1 MRVLKIKSLF
11 KELKEH
17 ILFAVILSSILILID
32 FGTNLFFHNFYI
44 ESSKFTLQEIAI
56 TFFLSLLISYSSKV
70 LRYFFSLLLILF
82 SLIEIIYFS
91 FFRGL
96 IQPYHF
102 RVVFS
107 EADDILDSLYSVMP
121 IVIASIFIF
130 IISLFLI
137 IKLSKKIKRGYRY
150 INYLLIFIFLS
161 LPIVSYFKPYS
172 LSISP
177 LNFSYLNMLYA
188 LSIATKNLFY
198 TPKNKKFK
206 PYIIKKRESKEQNI
220 IVIMGESLSY
230 KRMNI
235 FGYDKNNTTNLNI
248 LKDNPNFFYTKAVSS
263 GVNTPVSIVSFFTLK
278 REPTNISILETPK
291 TNLLKLANEN
301 GYNTAWFSMQDEGMS
316 ISSVLKYAKKIKLRK
331 DYSKENYDNNL
342 LEELKDINW
351 SKKNFIVLH
360 FRANHSPY
368 EKYIPPKFKESKYNR
383 LDYFKYKVDSY
394 NDSIKYVD
402 SLLYK
407 IYRYMLDTNLDF
419 KIYFTSDHGE
429 RLGYSD
435 DHFKYGH
442 SELDLEVA
450 KVPFLVFSNR
460 KVSLKKELTNHYKIG
475 KIILNDLG
483 YTLQNSN
490 NDKTHYYINGL
501 NIAGRAG
508 FLEYT
513 LDNFSK

>member
-1 MRVLKIKSLF
+1 MRVLKVKSLF

-17 ILFAVILSSILILID
+17 ILFALILSSILILID

-44 ESSKFTLQEIAI
+44 ESSKFTLQEIVI
-56 TFFLSLLISYSSKV
+56 TFLLSLLISYSTKV
-70 LRYFFSLLLILF
+70 LRYFLSLWLILF

-150 INYLLIFIFLS
+150 INYLLVFIFLS
-161 LPIVSYFKPYS
+161 LPIVSYFRPYS

-188 LSIATKNLFY
+188 SSIATKNLFY

-230 KRMNI
+230 KRMNL
-235 FGYDKNNTTNLNI
+235 FGYDKNNTTNLNT

-263 GVNTPVSIVSFFTLK
+263 GVNTPVSIVSIF
-278 REPTNISILETPK
+278 
-291 TNLLKLANEN
+291 
-301 GYNTAWFSMQDEGMS
+301 
-316 ISSVLKYAKKIKLRK
+316 
-331 DYSKENYDNNL
+331 YSKERTYQ
-342 LEELKDINW
+342 
-351 SKKNFIVLH
+351 
-360 FRANHSPY
+360 
-368 EKYIPPKFKESKYNR
+368 
-383 LDYFKYKVDSY
+383 
-394 NDSIKYVD
+394 
-402 SLLYK
+402 
-407 IYRYMLDTNLDF
+407 YML
-419 KIYFTSDHGE
+419 Y
-429 RLGYSD
+429 
-435 DHFKYGH
+435 
-442 SELDLEVA
+442 
-450 KVPFLVFSNR
+450 
-460 KVSLKKELTNHYKIG
+460 
-475 KIILNDLG
+475 
-483 YTLQNSN
+483 
-490 NDKTHYYINGL
+490 
-501 NIAGRAG
+501 
-508 FLEYT
+508 
-513 LDNFSK
+513 